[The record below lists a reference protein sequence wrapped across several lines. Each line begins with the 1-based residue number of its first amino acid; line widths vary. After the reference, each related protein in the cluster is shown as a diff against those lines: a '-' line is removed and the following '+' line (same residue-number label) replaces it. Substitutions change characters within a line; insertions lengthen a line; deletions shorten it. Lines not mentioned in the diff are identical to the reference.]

1 MLATD
6 LNSYNTIHTNHLSEW
21 EDSGVDREI
30 TVNAIQSHKDGRE
43 VDELL
48 SRNTNRRWKHSNH
61 LVPGWSVRGVDP
73 QTGEPTLLGIQYKP
87 DNPPVG
93 DDGKARKY
101 LGASGYEATPLF
113 LDTGEPN
120 YWNRVLEN
128 PNIPII
134 ITEGAKKA
142 GCGLSNGVA
151 TISLPG
157 VNCGLKEGQLK
168 PQLEAFC
175 QPGRS
180 IYLAF
185 DSDIIR
191 KWQVQHALKKLGE
204 CLNAKGT
211 VSVYVMQWSQ
221 EDGKG
226 LDDYLCGFLPRRR
239 PKQLQQLMES
249 AIPFAKW
256 AKKSRMSKTEKFVY
270 IRHIWGNRTRLN
282 VRTREIEIDGEPTR
296 TEHFYLNL
304 LENHIECSKTLACDA
319 IEWLA
324 QKYQYD
330 PVKEHLDSIRGGRKV
345 NIDHLATQYFGVDKN
360 DPLLPLYNSY
370 LKRWLIAAVK
380 RVYEPGCKFDNAL
393 ILKGKQGIG
402 KSLSLRILGGEFFTD
417 TIHDCRDKDHIL
429 ALHRHWICEIAE
441 IECAIAGKRA
451 SGEVKDFFSKQVDVV
466 RAPYARKH
474 ELLRRRTVVAGTTN
488 EDEFL
493 QDATGNRRFWVIPV
507 GQINLKKLKQNRDAI
522 WAAAITAYEAGED
535 CDLTTEEQELQN
547 EANREYEISDPWDA
561 RVEQY
566 AQNLSEVSNAEILTN
581 CLKLDTIQQTRREQ
595 MRVSRIFQRLGWE
608 SVRSYFNGIRQRCY
622 RPPTPWTPEPAT

>member
-6 LNSYNTIHTNHLSEW
+6 LNSFNHIHTNHLSEW

-48 SRNTNRRWKHSNH
+48 SRNTKRRWKHSKH

-73 QTGEPTLLGIQYKP
+73 HTGEPTLLGVQYKP

-101 LGASGYEATPLF
+101 LGASGYEAVPLF
-113 LDTGEPN
+113 LDTGEPD
-120 YWNRVLEN
+120 YWKRVLEN
-128 PNIPII
+128 PSIPVI

-175 QPGRS
+175 QAGRS

-185 DSDIIR
+185 DSDIIQ
-191 KWQVQHALKKLGE
+191 KWQVRHALKRLGE
-204 CLNAKGT
+204 RLNAQKT
-211 VSVYVMQWSQ
+211 LSVYVMQWSQ

-226 LDDYLCGFLPRRR
+226 LDDYLCQFTAEQR
-239 PKQLQQLMES
+239 PKHLQRLMQT
-249 AIPFAKW
+249 AIPFTKW
-256 AKKSRMSKTEKFVY
+256 VRKTKMSKTEKFVY
-270 IRHIWGNRTRLN
+270 IQQLWGHRTRLN
-282 VRTREIEIDGEPTR
+282 VRSRAIEIDGNPTR
-296 TEHFYLNL
+296 TEHFYLEL
-304 LENHIECSKTLACDA
+304 LNDHIDCTKSLGCDA

-324 QKYQYD
+324 HQNEYD
-330 PVKEHLDSIRGGRKV
+330 PVKDYLESIRGGRKV
-345 NIDHLATQYFGVDKN
+345 NIDHLAAQYFGVHKKN
-360 DPLLPLYNSY
+360 PLLPLYNSY
-370 LKRWLIAAVK
+370 LKGWLIAAVK

-402 KSLSLRILGGEFFTD
+402 KSLSLRTLGGEFFTD
-417 TIHDCRDKDHIL
+417 TVHDCRDKDHIL

-474 ELLRRRTVVAGTTN
+474 EALPRRTVVAGTTN

-507 GQINLKKLKQNRDAI
+507 GQINLKKLRQNRDAI
-522 WAAAITAYEAGED
+522 WAAAIEAYEAGED
-535 CDLTTEEQELQN
+535 CDLTLAEQELQN
-547 EANREYEISDPWDA
+547 EANKEYEISDPWDA
-561 RVEQY
+561 RVEEY
-566 AQNLSEVSNAEILTN
+566 AQHREEVSNAEILTK

-608 SVRSYFNGIRQRCY
+608 SVRAYFNGIRQRCY